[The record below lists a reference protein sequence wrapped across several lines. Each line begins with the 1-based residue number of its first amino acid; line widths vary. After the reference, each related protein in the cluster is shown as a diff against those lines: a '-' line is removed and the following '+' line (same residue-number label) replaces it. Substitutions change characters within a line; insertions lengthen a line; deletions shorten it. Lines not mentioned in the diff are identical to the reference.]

1 MGGERDQ
8 PCPSRRIRKGEC
20 EMMQSVQVIIERLK
34 TNPEDF
40 FGDADSRG
48 RMPKFQGIAEK
59 LDDLLSHKQ
68 EGFIHRLWYLN
79 EDEKE
84 ALLEAYKEARRARF
98 EAQVFH
104 DLLSPQEEKELNVTT
119 RRHPVTGKYMMPT
132 GATNGAIIAPK
143 NMIEAATK
151 ILRDEMD
158 KQHAENRNT

>member
-1 MGGERDQ
+1 
-8 PCPSRRIRKGEC
+8 
-20 EMMQSVQVIIERLK
+20 MMQAVQVIIERLK

-48 RMPKFQGIAEK
+48 RIPKFQGIAEK

-84 ALLEAYKEARRARF
+84 ALIEAYKEARRARF

-104 DLLSPQEEKELNVTT
+104 DLLSPQEERELNVTT

-132 GATNGAIIAPK
+132 GAAIAPQTMVK
-143 NMIEAATK
+143 EATK
-151 ILRDEMD
+151 ILSDEFD
-158 KQHAENRNT
+158 KAYAKNRNT